1 MGETVLPHI
10 KIFEETKMKYLI
22 ITIIAICSH
31 ILCYASLRKFT
42 SSIIQGMEK
51 GNKELA
57 EMLSDMSKEL
67 WHTKKQRVIQLAEL
81 AGNKVLIPIM
91 MMFVGI
97 LIMVMVPI
105 VTNMF

>member
-1 MGETVLPHI
+1 
-10 KIFEETKMKYLI
+10 
-22 ITIIAICSH
+22 
-31 ILCYASLRKFT
+31 
-42 SSIIQGMEK
+42 MEK

>member
-1 MGETVLPHI
+1 
-10 KIFEETKMKYLI
+10 
-22 ITIIAICSH
+22 
-31 ILCYASLRKFT
+31 
-42 SSIIQGMEK
+42 
-51 GNKELA
+51 
-57 EMLSDMSKEL
+57 MLSDMSKEL

>member
-1 MGETVLPHI
+1 MA
-10 KIFEETKMKYLI
+10 Y
-22 ITIIAICSH
+22 
-31 ILCYASLRKFT
+31 
-42 SSIIQGMEK
+42 
-51 GNKELA
+51 
-57 EMLSDMSKEL
+57 
-67 WHTKKQRVIQLAEL
+67 KKQRVIQLAEL